1 VDEDALGNYIKV
13 LSKVAHNKKL
23 LKSPLDLSDVLLFK
37 DEWLKA
43 EKKEISDD
51 EVSSLFKES
60 IAKAVQERNRRM
72 QPEGRSDVKDR
83 LAAREA

>member
-1 VDEDALGNYIKV
+1 MDEDALGNYIKV

-43 EKKEISDD
+43 EK
-51 EVSSLFKES
+51 
-60 IAKAVQERNRRM
+60 RNFR
-72 QPEGRSDVKDR
+72 
-83 LAAREA
+83 